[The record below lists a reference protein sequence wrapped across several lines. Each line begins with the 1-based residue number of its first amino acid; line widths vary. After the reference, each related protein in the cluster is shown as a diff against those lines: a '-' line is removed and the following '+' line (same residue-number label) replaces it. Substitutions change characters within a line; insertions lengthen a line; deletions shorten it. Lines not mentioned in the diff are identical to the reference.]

1 MNRQI
6 SRRISR
12 RISLAIAALS
22 IGAATALAAPTHADD
37 TDTNADTNTDADTDA
52 NTDANS
58 DTAFLNAAHE
68 RGITMEHGD
77 QELIGFAHNVC
88 RLLAD
93 GYSMNALVES
103 DELHET
109 NGISNDDVQFMV
121 AAAAASY
128 CPEYAVP

>member
-22 IGAATALAAPTHADD
+22 VGAATALAAPAHADD
-37 TDTNADTNTDADTDA
+37 TDTNTNTDA

>member
-1 MNRQI
+1 MNRQ
-6 SRRISR
+6 ISR

-22 IGAATALAAPTHADD
+22 VGAATALAAPTHADD
-37 TDTNADTNTDADTDA
+37 TDTDA
-52 NTDANS
+52 NT